1 MTDVIATTFSLVAC
15 AVVLYNERVCVCVCV
30 NITVSQLL
38 PITDQSSPHAVSSH
52 GEGGGLG

>member
-1 MTDVIATTFSLVAC
+1 MR
-15 AVVLYNERVCVCVCV
+15 ECVCVCV

-52 GEGGGLG
+52 GGGGGLG